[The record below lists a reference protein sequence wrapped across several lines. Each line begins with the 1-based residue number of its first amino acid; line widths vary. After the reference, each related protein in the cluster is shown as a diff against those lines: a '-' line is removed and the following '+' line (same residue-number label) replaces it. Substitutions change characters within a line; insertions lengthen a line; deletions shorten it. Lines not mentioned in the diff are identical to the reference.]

1 MWKKV
6 FITLTV
12 MIAGVNVLNAQ
23 TTRFVHKGDLPN
35 TVTPATGIFE
45 MEVRLFDA
53 VSDGNQIGSVYQA
66 SSVNVKNRA
75 YSVEL
80 DFGSAA
86 FPGADR
92 FLEVSIRRVG
102 DAAPFNVLSREQI
115 LSVPY
120 AIRALDAT
128 NLGGVDVS
136 NFVQTN
142 DPRLTDDRDPRPG
155 SGDYIQNSASP
166 QTGASFN
173 ISGNGTLG
181 GSLKVGTLINAAVI
195 NAETQ
200 FNLGGIPVIRAP
212 GTQNLFAGQLAGLSN
227 TTGSN
232 NAFAGSGAG
241 LSNTTGALNAF
252 FGSIAGGNNTSG
264 GTNSFFGALSG
275 TDNSAGSGNSFF
287 GQMSGRKNLTGNTNS
302 FFGRGAGAETTTGTS
317 NAFFGASSG
326 DGNVTGFANTLLGTN
341 AEVSAGDL
349 SFATAIGANSV
360 VSTSNT
366 IVLGRSA
373 GQDTV
378 KIPGTLEISGAY
390 SADTVSAATQ
400 YNIGTLR
407 ILSAPGPFNLFAGF
421 SAGQSNTTG
430 QQNSFFGQRAGQLN
444 TTGIA
449 NSFFGNN
456 AGRSNTEADF
466 NSFFGNSAGQLVT
479 GDTAGANSFFGG
491 GTAINTTT
499 GARNSFFGASA
510 GNENVT
516 GSNNTL
522 IGYNADVGSGD
533 LTFATAI
540 GANAIVST
548 SNTVVIGR
556 SADQVR
562 IPGLLVVA
570 NLGNAGSTELCRNA
584 SNQISSCSSS
594 QRYKSDM
601 RSYNRGLEVIRNLR
615 PITFSWKEGGIK
627 DVGFAAEEVNSVE
640 PLLTTTNQDGSIEGV
655 KYAQITTALVNAVN
669 EQQVEIEQLR
679 EQIKLQNKQIGFLIK
694 ALCLAKPE
702 AEICKE

>member
-1 MWKKV
+1 MKDR
-6 FITLTV
+6 IILTLS
-12 MIAGVNVLNAQ
+12 IALILGVNSVIAQ
-23 TTRFVHKGDLPN
+23 TTEFAHTDLLPN
-35 TVTPATGIFE
+35 SVTPATGAFE
-45 MEVRLFDA
+45 MQFRLFDA
-53 VSDGNQIGSVYQA
+53 GSDGNQIGPVYTISQ
-66 SSVNVKNRA
+66 VEVKNRS
-75 YSVEL
+75 YSVRI
-80 DFGSAA
+80 DFGAAA
-86 FPGADR
+86 FSGPDR
-92 FLEVSIRRVG
+92 YLETSVRREGSG
-102 DAAPFNVLSREQI
+102 DPFTVISPLKQI

-120 AIRALDAT
+120 AIRAVNAT
-128 NLGGVDVS
+128 SLGGVDVS
-136 NFVQTN
+136 DLVQTN
-142 DPRLTDDRDPRPG
+142 DPRLTDPREPLPG
-155 SGDYIQNSASP
+155 SGNYIQNSASP
-166 QTGASFN
+166 QSGANFN
-173 ISGNGTLG
+173 ISGNGSLG
-181 GSLKVGTLINAAVI
+181 GNLTAIGSVNADVV
-195 NAETQ
+195 NAGTQ
-200 FNLGGIPVIRAP
+200 FNIGGQRVVGAS
-212 GTQNLFAGQLAGLSN
+212 GTQNIFVGRLAGSSN
-227 TTGSN
+227 TTGANNAFVGMAAGISNTAGSN
-232 NAFAGSGAG
+232 NAF
-241 LSNTTGALNAF
+241 
-252 FGSIAGGNNTSG
+252 FGTIAGGNNTSG

-287 GQMSGRKNLTGNTNS
+287 GQMSGRKNLTGHTNS

-341 AEVSAGDL
+341 AEVSTGDL

-378 KIPGTLEISGAY
+378 RIPGALEISGAY
-390 SADTVSAATQ
+390 SADTISAATQ

-421 SAGQSNTTG
+421 SAGQFNTTG
-430 QQNSFFGQRAGQLN
+430 QQNSFFGERAGQLN

-466 NSFFGNSAGQLVT
+466 NSFFGNSAGQLVA

-510 GNENVT
+510 GNDNET

-562 IPGLLVVA
+562 IPGLLVVP

-594 QRYKSDM
+594 QRYKTDI
-601 RSYNRGLEVIRNLR
+601 RSYDRGLEVIRNLR

-627 DVGFAAEEVNSVE
+627 DVGFAAEEVNSIE

-655 KYAQITTALVNAVN
+655 KDAQITTALVNAVK

-679 EQIKLQNKQIGFLIK
+679 EQIK
-694 ALCLAKPE
+694 
-702 AEICKE
+702 